1 MARAGAGVTRIL
13 ALSLR
18 YPPHYD
24 GGYELSTESVLGAL
38 ARRGHDVEVLVSDL
52 RSPGVDDPP
61 GERSANP
68 SVRRELRPYLAD
80 NALHRPGP
88 WTRWRMERHNHAVLR
103 EAIERFRPDVVGP
116 WQMSALSL
124 GLLTAVAEAGLPMV
138 YMISDDWL
146 SYGPELDAW
155 SHLFVRRPWLGRAL
169 RPALGVPTVL
179 PDLGATGRF
188 LFISQ
193 LQWDRALRYG
203 TWTYPDAEVVYAGF
217 DTDRYPIAERPVDKP
232 WEGRL
237 LYAGRLD
244 PRKGIECVIRALP
257 LLPEAVL
264 EVQGTGDRAYLR
276 TLEELAAGAGVAD
289 RLDVVA
295 DRRGGLRERYEAAD
309 VVVFPSEWE
318 EPFGLVPLE
327 AMARGVPVVATGVG
341 GSAEFLV
348 DGENCLLHRPADH
361 EGLAAAVSRLS
372 LDPGLRHAL
381 ALGGLRTVPRFTAE
395 RIADDFERHYGEV
408 AERGRR

>member
-1 MARAGAGVTRIL
+1 MTRIL
-13 ALSLR
+13 ALSFR

-24 GGYELSTESVLGAL
+24 GGYELSTESVLGEL
-38 ARRGHDVEVLVSDL
+38 AARGHEVEVLVSEL
-52 RSPGVDDPP
+52 RSPGVEDPP
-61 GERSANP
+61 GERTSNP
-68 SVRRELRPYLAD
+68 AVRRDLRPYFGD

-88 WTRWRMERHNHAVLR
+88 WSRWRMERHNHAVLR
-103 EAIERFRPDVVGP
+103 DAIERFRPDVVGP

-155 SHLFVRRPWLGRAL
+155 SHLFVRRKRLGRAL
-169 RPALGVPTVL
+169 RPLLGVPTVL
-179 PDLGATGRF
+179 PDLGTTGRF

-193 LQWDRALRYG
+193 LQWDRAVRYG
-203 TWTYPDAEVVYAGF
+203 TWTYPDADVVYAGV
-217 DTDRYPIAERPVDKP
+217 DVDRYPIADRPRDEP

-257 LLPEAVL
+257 LLPDAVL
-264 EVQGTGDRAYLR
+264 EVQGTGDTAYLR
-276 TLEELAAGAGVAD
+276 TLEELAAGLGVSQ
-289 RLDVVA
+289 RLELAA

-309 VVVFPSEWE
+309 AVVFPSEWE

-341 GSAEFLV
+341 GSAEYLV
-348 DGENCLLHRPADH
+348 DGHNCLLHEPGDH
-361 EGLAAAVSRLS
+361 EGLAAAVTRLRD
-372 LDPGLRHAL
+372 DPGLRRSIA
-381 ALGGLRTVPRFTAE
+381 AGGLHTVPRFTAA
-395 RIADDFERHYGEV
+395 RIADDFERHY
-408 AERGRR
+408 AELGRTGRR